1 MFLGDLHSLLE
12 IATINEERLEIVTH
26 QYGTFTARPVGV
38 NDGNDD
44 LVCDFD
50 DVENWDYNSI
60 DLKDIA
66 SVRRV
71 GEVEYA
77 YVANQE
83 LVEAV

>member
-1 MFLGDLHSLLE
+1 MFGALLLFLDKMAFE
-12 IATINEERLEIVTH
+12 DTRLEVITKDGEV
-26 QYGTFTARPVGV
+26 FTGLSADLDEG
-38 NDGNDD
+38 DDD
-44 LVCDFD
+44 LGWSFKHVDGVSYD
-50 DVENWDYNSI
+50 ILY
-60 DLKDIA
+60 LKDIA

>member
-12 IATINEERLEIVTH
+12 IATINEERLEIVTTDNE
-26 QYGTFTARPVGV
+26 TFTAIPVGV
-38 NDGNDD
+38 NDGEDD
-44 LVCDFD
+44 LACLFTDI
-50 DVENWDYNSI
+50 ENWDY
-60 DLKDIA
+60 DGLYLKDIA

-83 LVEAV
+83 LVEAI